1 MPAPL
6 TRRYFLGALATTAV
20 VAPLSARFVHPA
32 AAATSAPPVFSRR
45 GAAINGYDP
54 VAYFIQQAP
63 VKGDTDH
70 SSTWNGATWRF
81 ASADNK
87 AVFDA
92 NPDAYAPQYGGYC
105 AYAVANGYT
114 AKTDPDAWSIVD
126 GKLYLNYSRRV
137 RKRWLEDVPGNIA
150 KGDANWP
157 SVLG

>member
-1 MPAPL
+1 MLSIPPLLRQARLRSSLDGAPH
-6 TRRYFLGALATTAV
+6 
-20 VAPLSARFVHPA
+20 S
-32 AAATSAPPVFSRR
+32 
-45 GAAINGYDP
+45 
-54 VAYFIQQAP
+54 
-63 VKGDTDH
+63 KGDTDH

-87 AVFDA
+87 AAFDA

-137 RKRWLEDVPGNIA
+137 RTRWLEDVPGNIA